1 VIANPIARPITLA
14 LLLALLLTT
23 ACAQTTPPA
32 PQKASVAPIL
42 ATATT
47 ILGQPITYPEAT
59 AENTAEITAVI
70 VTLPPGVSTGL
81 HRHPVPLF
89 GYMLE
94 GELTVTYEGPDGD
107 TSERIYRLGDALME
121 AVGTPHDGRNTGTG
135 DVRILAVFIGAD
147 GIPNS
152 EKVE

>member
-1 VIANPIARPITLA
+1 MIAAPITR
-14 LLLALLLTT
+14 LLFLALLLTT
-23 ACAQTTPPA
+23 ACAQTTTPA
-32 PQKASVAPIL
+32 PQKASVAPVL
-42 ATATT
+42 ATGET
-47 ILGQPITYPEAT
+47 ILGQPIAYPEAS
-59 AENTAEITAVI
+59 AHVTAVI

-94 GELTVTYEGPDGD
+94 GELTVTYEGAG
-107 TSERIYRLGDALME
+107 ERTYRPGDALME
-121 AVGTPHDGRNTGTG
+121 AIDTPHDGRNTGTG